1 MTHWNKE
8 DKEIQ
13 LDQVFS
19 FYLKPVINSFHQSR
33 LEILKPKLNSSFF
46 FFLGDIL
53 QKATSQASKASKLT
67 LFGGKVRISKYDSKE
82 LILRH

>member
-1 MTHWNKE
+1 MTHGNKE

-19 FYLKPVINSFHQSR
+19 FYLKPVINSFDQNR

-46 FFLGDIL
+46 FRRHPSENNFMSPKDL
-53 QKATSQASKASKLT
+53 KTESVRRE
-67 LFGGKVRISKYDSKE
+67 GKDF
-82 LILRH
+82 

>member
-46 FFLGDIL
+46 FLGDIL
-53 QKATSQASKASKLT
+53 QRATSQAPKASKLS
-67 LFGGKVRISKYDSKE
+67 LFEEKVRICKYDSKE
-82 LILRH
+82 LILGH